1 MDITEYFKQFEAK
14 WWQEESEV
22 FIDEDV
28 IEELGTTFKVDQKS
42 LKVETAQLEETND
55 PAKPMQ
61 ETSGKSLPTLQ
72 IIFRCLAE
80 CESYNFQTLD
90 EIRLY
95 AQQPYMMEK
104 EYKDMLQSMWNKYAS
119 SKQTMNAIQMSKMLT
134 FILKK
139 ELKEGEKLLDT
150 IGKAKARLEMG
161 VKKACTREI
170 NHAKSRSSNS
180 KFVEQQFTEQ
190 KDEILETLDKHCKEF
205 KVKSLSE
212 LKTLQRHIYKYFL
225 SNIEVYSE
233 ELLHCI
239 AKFTKSEY
247 QVECPV
253 LSCDK
258 KSKDSKET
266 SVISFEQF
274 FLGFV
279 PCIDTV
285 ISANRCMVDQ
295 GYLFPNMFEFVNFQ
309 TNRKIK

>member
-1 MDITEYFKQFEAK
+1 MEQVCQFK
-14 WWQEESEV
+14 
-22 FIDEDV
+22 
-28 IEELGTTFKVDQKS
+28 
-42 LKVETAQLEETND
+42 TNY
-55 PAKPMQ
+55 
-61 ETSGKSLPTLQ
+61 E
-72 IIFRCLAE
+72 
-80 CESYNFQTLD
+80 
-90 EIRLY
+90 
-95 AQQPYMMEK
+95 
-104 EYKDMLQSMWNKYAS
+104 
-119 SKQTMNAIQMSKMLT
+119 NAIEMSKMLS
-134 FILKK
+134 FILKT
-139 ELKEGEKLLDT
+139 ELKEGEKILDT
-150 IGKAKARLEMG
+150 IGKAKAKVEMG
-161 VKKACTREI
+161 VKKACAREI

-205 KVKSLSE
+205 KLKSLSE

-233 ELLHCI
+233 ELMQCI

-247 QVECPV
+247 QLECPV

>member
-22 FIDEDV
+22 FIDDEV
-28 IEELGTTFKVDQKS
+28 LEELGPTFKVDQKS
-42 LKVETAQLEETND
+42 LKAETAQLEETND
-55 PAKPMQ
+55 SAKPMQ
-61 ETSGKSLPTLQ
+61 EAIGKSLPTLQ

-104 EYKDMLQSMWNKYAS
+104 EYKEMLQSMWNKYAS
-119 SKQTMNAIQMSKMLT
+119 SKQTMNAIEMSKMLT

-139 ELKEGEKLLDT
+139 ELKEGEKILDT

-190 KDEILETLDKHCKEF
+190 KDATCQMVAILMITNANAPHRRVKGCDETNLGGGGLKPPQTPHRTTTTPSASLIHCKTCAISF
-205 KVKSLSE
+205 DS
-212 LKTLQRHIYKYFL
+212 TLQ
-225 SNIEVYSE
+225 E
-233 ELLHCI
+233 
-239 AKFTKSEY
+239 
-247 QVECPV
+247 
-253 LSCDK
+253 
-258 KSKDSKET
+258 
-266 SVISFEQF
+266 
-274 FLGFV
+274 
-279 PCIDTV
+279 
-285 ISANRCMVDQ
+285 
-295 GYLFPNMFEFVNFQ
+295 
-309 TNRKIK
+309 

>member
-1 MDITEYFKQFEAK
+1 MDIIKYFKQYEAK
-14 WWQEESEV
+14 WWQEESEI
-22 FIDEDV
+22 FIDED
-28 IEELGTTFKVDQKS
+28 ILAELGPIFNVDKNS
-42 LKVETAQLEETND
+42 LKSEKAQLETND
-55 PAKPMQ
+55 SAKPIIQ
-61 ETSGKSLPTLQ
+61 PQQTTRKSLPTLQ
-72 IIFRCLAE
+72 IIFRGLAE
-80 CESYNFQTLD
+80 CESYNFQTVD
-90 EIRLY
+90 ELRLY

-104 EYKDMLQSMWNKYAS
+104 EYKEMLQSMWNKYAS
-119 SKQTMNAIQMSKMLT
+119 SKQTMNAIQMSKMLS
-134 FILKK
+134 FILKT
-139 ELKEGEKLLDT
+139 ELKEGEKILDT
-150 IGKAKARLEMG
+150 IGKAKAKVEMG
-161 VKKACTREI
+161 VKKACAREI

-274 FLGFV
+274 SSYFV
-279 PCIDTV
+279 PIL
-285 ISANRCMVDQ
+285 INFSRSFA
-295 GYLFPNMFEFVNFQ
+295 EFSI
-309 TNRKIK
+309 RY